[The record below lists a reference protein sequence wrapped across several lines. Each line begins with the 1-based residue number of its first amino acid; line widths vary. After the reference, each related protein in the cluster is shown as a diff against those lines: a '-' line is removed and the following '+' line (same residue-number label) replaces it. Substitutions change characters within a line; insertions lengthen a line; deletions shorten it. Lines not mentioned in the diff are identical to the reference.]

1 MPVSPKIREL
11 FADRKQ
17 GYSLPQALYLDPEM
31 HEFDLQAIFYRNWLQ
46 VGLEAELPRPGDY
59 LTLNVGRSSVIVLRN
74 AEGAIGAF
82 FNTCRHRGAQICR
95 ESRGHMGRLVC
106 PYHQWSY
113 DLSGRLA
120 HTPFMHKIDND
131 RFGLLPVRVETVAG
145 VIFICLADRPP
156 DFTPLREKLA
166 PMLEPHNLRDAR
178 VAHTATWVERADW
191 KLTMQN
197 ARECYHCRAGH
208 PQLLLSYSDFTGSDN
223 SRDRDARIAALNARC
238 EARGLKTGWTIGPW
252 YELGRFPLLEGA
264 VSYTTDG
271 KPAVAQK
278 LGAVGD
284 GDVGVMW
291 WGLQPNSFNH
301 VVCDYG
307 FFFQA
312 FPTGPQETTVTGKW
326 IVHKDAV
333 EGVDYEQ
340 ARLLEVWTATNEQDR
355 ALVENNHRGISSI
368 AYAPG
373 PYSQIT
379 EQMAMRFDEW
389 YCAAAQDFIYAAEKV
404 D

>member
-1 MPVSPKIREL
+1 MTVSQTIRDL
-11 FADRKQ
+11 FSDRRP
-17 GYSLPQALYLDPEM
+17 GYSLPQGLYLDPGM
-31 HEFDLQAIFYRNWLQ
+31 HDFDLQAIFYRHWLQ
-46 VGLEAELPRPGDY
+46 AGLEAEIPKPGDY
-59 LTLNVGRSSVIVLRN
+59 ITLSVGRSSVIVLRN
-74 AEGAIGAF
+74 TEGAIGAF

-95 ESRGHMGRLVC
+95 EARGHMRRLIC

-120 HTPFMHKIDND
+120 HTPFMHKIDTD
-131 RFGLLPVRVETVAG
+131 AHGLIPVRVEAVAG
-145 VIFICLADRPP
+145 VIFVCLAHDAP
-156 DFTPLREKLA
+156 DFTPFRATLE
-166 PMLEPHNLRDAR
+166 PMLAPHNLRDAR

-208 PQLLLSYSDFTGSDN
+208 PQLLLSYSDFTGSEV
-223 SRDRDARIAALNARC
+223 SGDREARIAALEARC
-238 EARGLKTGWTIGPW
+238 EARGLKTGSAIGPW
-252 YELGRFPLLEGA
+252 YEIGRFPLLEGA

-271 KPAVAQK
+271 RPAVAK
-278 LGAVGD
+278 ELGAVGD

-291 WGLQPNSFNH
+291 WGLQPNSFSH
-301 VVCDYG
+301 VVSDYG

-312 FPTGPQETTVTGKW
+312 FPTGPLETTVTGKW

-333 EGVDYEQ
+333 EGVDYERS
-340 ARLLEVWTATNEQDR
+340 RLVEVWTATNEQDR
-355 ALVENNHRGISSI
+355 ALVENNHRGMASI

-373 PYSQIT
+373 PYSQFT
-379 EQMAMRFDEW
+379 EQMTMRFDEW
-389 YCAAAQDFIYAAEKV
+389 YCSAAEAFMNAE